1 MLSLVGA
8 TLNWAAVAIVFP
20 LMMLPLARLAGRNLR
35 PAAASALWA
44 FATLAVAGAA
54 GLFASLAPRLW
65 SAAFAPWQAGLA
77 AGAILLAVLCAAAGG
92 PAQATAKLSPLL
104 AVIARKTGRLA
115 LWGVVAM
122 ALIQFSSVI
131 LRHVFGVNF
140 ILVQESVAYLHGA
153 VFLLASGYALLTD
166 DHVRVD
172 IFYRDASP
180 RRRAIVD
187 FAGSYAFL
195 FPFCL
200 LALWTSSPYVAAS
213 WSVFEGSPEQSGI
226 QGVFI
231 LKSLIPI
238 FAMLLAMAGFVRAAE
253 AADLLSRRGD

>member
-1 MLSLVGA
+1 MLNFVGDA
-8 TLNWAAVAIVFP
+8 LNWAAAAIVFP
-20 LMMLPLARLAGRNLR
+20 LMMLPLARLASRDLG
-35 PAAASALWA
+35 PAGGSALWA
-44 FATLAVAGAA
+44 FATLLVAGAA
-54 GLFASLAPRLW
+54 ALFANLAPRLW
-65 SAAFAPWQAGLA
+65 DFAFATWQVGLA
-77 AGAILLAVLCAAAGG
+77 AGIIVLAGLCAVMGG
-92 PAQATAKLSPLL
+92 PARATAKLAPFF

-115 LWGVVAM
+115 LWGVIAM
-122 ALIQFSSVI
+122 ALVQFSAVI

-140 ILVQESVAYLHGA
+140 ILVQESVTYLHGA
-153 VFLLASGYALLTD
+153 VFLIAAGYALLTD

-187 FAGSYAFL
+187 LAGSYAFL

-200 LALWTSSPYVAAS
+200 LVLWTSSPYVAAS

-238 FAMLLAMAGFVRAAE
+238 FATLLAMAGFARAAE